1 MMIVS
6 YDFESDRTRARFSKF
21 LEKHGRRIQYSV
33 FEIRNSDRVLR
44 NILDEIELRYRKEF
58 TGADSILIYRICEGC
73 KKKILRYGY
82 AEHEEK
88 EIVIL

>member
-73 KKKILRYGY
+73 KKRILRYGY